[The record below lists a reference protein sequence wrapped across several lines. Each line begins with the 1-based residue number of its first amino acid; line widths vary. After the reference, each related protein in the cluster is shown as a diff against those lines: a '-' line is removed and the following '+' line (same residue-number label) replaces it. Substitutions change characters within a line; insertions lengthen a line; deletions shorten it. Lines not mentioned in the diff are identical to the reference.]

1 MVEPWLAMHWYSL
14 RISKYRRVWK
24 DIMPIAL
31 REDIVYILLEKI
43 GQSAYGNNEGKQVS
57 FSEADFAGRG
67 ITEADL
73 LGHLDYLNQKEYI
86 EAEFEGNAYAEQDDV
101 PDVVNPEQVEEFRV
115 ANTLGAE
122 DGPLPHLIRFRQAKL
137 TEKGKQ
143 MLKKMEEQKPESLKE
158 GPTTPI
164 ASENQAFLEKVKIKA
179 GVDDIFDARD
189 IAEVV
194 FRTMRDLMTTEAA
207 DRVFEELK
215 GEKAIP
221 SDDQSLQDEI
231 STLWKDTNPIVAFLS
246 RVRPALN
253 FDDETF
259 LFRIRQEGGL
269 QRGIEPEVAIN
280 AVFSATK
287 DELSQERI
295 QEIAETLPGK
305 IRQIWEKA

>member
-1 MVEPWLAMHWYSL
+1 MT
-14 RISKYRRVWK
+14 
-24 DIMPIAL
+24 IAL

-43 GQSAYGNNEGKQVS
+43 GQSAHESNEGKEVS
-57 FSEADFAGRG
+57 FTETDFTGRG
-67 ITEADL
+67 ITQADL
-73 LGHLDYLNQKEYI
+73 LGHLDYLNQKAYI
-86 EAEFEGNAYAEQDDV
+86 EAEFEGNAYATQEDV
-101 PDVVNPEQVEEFRV
+101 PDVANPEQVEEFRV

-122 DGPLPHLIRFRQAKL
+122 DGPLPHLIRFKQAKL
-137 TEKGKQ
+137 TEKGKE
-143 MLKKMEEQKPESLKE
+143 MLKNMEEKKPEALKQ

-164 ASENQAFLEKVKIKA
+164 ASENQPFLEKVQIKA

-189 IAEVV
+189 LSEVI
-194 FRTMRDLMTTEAA
+194 FRSMRDLMTTEAA

-215 GEKAIP
+215 GQKAVP

-231 STLWKDTNPIVAFLS
+231 SGLWKDTNPIVAFLS
-246 RVRPALN
+246 RVRPVLSI
-253 FDDETF
+253 DDETF

-295 QEIAETLPGK
+295 QEIAEALPGK
-305 IRQIWEKA
+305 IRQLWEKA

>member
-1 MVEPWLAMHWYSL
+1 MT
-14 RISKYRRVWK
+14 
-24 DIMPIAL
+24 IAL
-31 REDIVYILLEKI
+31 REDIMYILLEKI
-43 GQSAYGNNEGKQVS
+43 GQSAYESNEGKEVS
-57 FSEADFAGRG
+57 FTETDFAGRE
-67 ITEADL
+67 ITQADL

-86 EAEFEGNAYAEQDDV
+86 EAEFEGNAYATQEDV

-122 DGPLPHLIRFRQAKL
+122 DGPLPHLVRFKQAKL

-143 MLKKMEEQKPESLKE
+143 MLKNMEEKKPQALKR
-158 GPTTPI
+158 GPTSPI
-164 ASENQAFLEKVKIKA
+164 ASENQPFLEKVKIKA

-189 IAEVV
+189 LSEVV
-194 FRTMRDLMTTEAA
+194 FRSMRDLMTTEAA

-215 GEKAIP
+215 GERAAS
-221 SDDQSLQDEI
+221 SDDQSLQDDI
-231 STLWKDTNPIVAFLS
+231 SGLWKDTNPIVAFLS
-246 RVRPALN
+246 RLRPVLN
-253 FDDETF
+253 IDDETF

-295 QEIAETLPGK
+295 QEIAEALPGK
-305 IRQIWEKA
+305 IRQLWEQS

>member
-1 MVEPWLAMHWYSL
+1 MT
-14 RISKYRRVWK
+14 
-24 DIMPIAL
+24 IAL

-43 GQSAYGNNEGKQVS
+43 GQSAYESNEGKEVS
-57 FSEADFAGRG
+57 FTETDFTGRQV
-67 ITEADL
+67 TQADL

-86 EAEFEGNAYAEQDDV
+86 EAEFEGNAYATQEDV

-122 DGPLPHLIRFRQAKL
+122 DGPLPHLIRFKQAKL

-143 MLKKMEEQKPESLKE
+143 MLKNMEEKKPQALKR
-158 GPTTPI
+158 GPTSPI
-164 ASENQAFLEKVKIKA
+164 ASENQPFLEKVKIKA

-189 IAEVV
+189 LSEVV
-194 FRTMRDLMTTEAA
+194 FRSMRDLMTTEAA

-215 GEKAIP
+215 GEKAAS
-221 SDDQSLQDEI
+221 SDDQSLQDDI
-231 STLWKDTNPIVAFLS
+231 SGLWKDTNPIVAFLS
-246 RVRPALN
+246 RLRPILN
-253 FDDETF
+253 IDDETF

-295 QEIAETLPGK
+295 QEITEALPGK
-305 IRQIWEKA
+305 IRQLWEQA

>member
-1 MVEPWLAMHWYSL
+1 MT
-14 RISKYRRVWK
+14 
-24 DIMPIAL
+24 IAL

-43 GQSAYGNNEGKQVS
+43 GQSAYESNEGKEVS
-57 FSEADFAGRG
+57 FTETDFTGRQV
-67 ITEADL
+67 TQADL

-86 EAEFEGNAYAEQDDV
+86 EAEFEGNAYATQEDV

-122 DGPLPHLIRFRQAKL
+122 DGPLPHLIRFKQAKL

-143 MLKKMEEQKPESLKE
+143 MLKNMEEKKPEALKR
-158 GPTTPI
+158 GPTSPI
-164 ASENQAFLEKVKIKA
+164 ASENQPFLEKVKIKA

-189 IAEVV
+189 LSEVV
-194 FRTMRDLMTTEAA
+194 FRSMRDLMTTEAA

-215 GEKAIP
+215 GEKAAS
-221 SDDQSLQDEI
+221 SDDQSLQDDI
-231 STLWKDTNPIVAFLS
+231 SGLWKDTNPIVAFLS
-246 RVRPALN
+246 RLRPVLN
-253 FDDETF
+253 IDDETF

-287 DELSQERI
+287 DELSQQRI
-295 QEIAETLPGK
+295 QEIAEALPGK
-305 IRQIWEKA
+305 IRQLWEKA

>member
-1 MVEPWLAMHWYSL
+1 MT
-14 RISKYRRVWK
+14 
-24 DIMPIAL
+24 IAL
-31 REDIVYILLEKI
+31 REDIMYILLEKI
-43 GQSAYGNNEGKQVS
+43 GQSAYESNEGKEVS
-57 FSEADFAGRG
+57 FTETDFAGRE
-67 ITEADL
+67 ITQADL

-86 EAEFEGNAYAEQDDV
+86 EAEFEGNAYATQEDV

-122 DGPLPHLIRFRQAKL
+122 DGPLPHLVRFKQAKL

-143 MLKKMEEQKPESLKE
+143 MLKNMEEKKPQALKR
-158 GPTTPI
+158 GPTSPI
-164 ASENQAFLEKVKIKA
+164 ASENQPFLEKVKIKA

-189 IAEVV
+189 LSEVV
-194 FRTMRDLMTTEAA
+194 FRSMRDLMTTEAA

-215 GEKAIP
+215 GERAAS
-221 SDDQSLQDEI
+221 SDDQSLQDDI
-231 STLWKDTNPIVAFLS
+231 SGLWKDTNPIVAFLS
-246 RVRPALN
+246 RLRPVLN
-253 FDDETF
+253 IDDETF

-295 QEIAETLPGK
+295 QEIAEALPGK
-305 IRQIWEKA
+305 IRQLWEKS

>member
-1 MVEPWLAMHWYSL
+1 MT
-14 RISKYRRVWK
+14 
-24 DIMPIAL
+24 IAL
-31 REDIVYILLEKI
+31 REDIMYILLEKI
-43 GQSAYGNNEGKQVS
+43 GQSAYESNEGKEVS
-57 FSEADFAGRG
+57 FTETDFAGRD
-67 ITEADL
+67 ITQADL

-86 EAEFEGNAYAEQDDV
+86 EAEFEGNAYATQEDV

-122 DGPLPHLIRFRQAKL
+122 DGPLPHLIQFKQAKL

-143 MLKKMEEQKPESLKE
+143 MLKNMAEKRPEALKK
-158 GPTTPI
+158 GPTSPI
-164 ASENQAFLEKVKIKA
+164 ASENQPFLEKVKIKA

-189 IAEVV
+189 LSEVV
-194 FRTMRDLMTTEAA
+194 FRSMRDLMTTEAA

-215 GEKAIP
+215 GEKAAS
-221 SDDQSLQDEI
+221 SDDQSLQDDI
-231 STLWKDTNPIVAFLS
+231 SGLWKDTNPIVAFLS
-246 RVRPALN
+246 RLRPVLN
-253 FDDETF
+253 IDDETF

-295 QEIAETLPGK
+295 QEIAEALPGK
-305 IRQIWEKA
+305 IRQLWEQA

>member
-1 MVEPWLAMHWYSL
+1 MT
-14 RISKYRRVWK
+14 
-24 DIMPIAL
+24 IAL

-43 GQSAYGNNEGKQVS
+43 GQSAYESNEGKEVS
-57 FSEADFAGRG
+57 FTETDFTGRQV
-67 ITEADL
+67 TQADL

-86 EAEFEGNAYAEQDDV
+86 EAEFEGNAYATQEDV

-122 DGPLPHLIRFRQAKL
+122 DGPLPHLIRFKQAKL

-143 MLKKMEEQKPESLKE
+143 MLKNMEEKKPQALKR
-158 GPTTPI
+158 GPTSPI
-164 ASENQAFLEKVKIKA
+164 ASENQPFLEKVKIKA

-189 IAEVV
+189 LSEVV
-194 FRTMRDLMTTEAA
+194 FRSMRDLMTTEAA

-215 GEKAIP
+215 GEKAAS
-221 SDDQSLQDEI
+221 SDDQSLQDDI
-231 STLWKDTNPIVAFLS
+231 SGLWKDTNPIVAFLS
-246 RVRPALN
+246 RLRPVLN
-253 FDDETF
+253 IDDETF

-295 QEIAETLPGK
+295 QEIVEALPGK
-305 IRQIWEKA
+305 IRQLWEQS